1 MKRAEKWFRTLMAV
15 VLVLAFQKPAAV
27 QAAEDISDSA
37 VTSITVNTASTY
49 DWATIQVTV
58 NFTLPSG
65 VESGDTITVSWPTED
80 STTGLAYLEGSYQQD
95 ISVTITTIDGS
106 SAVIGTAEVLAG
118 GATITFNENVTKYID
133 VSGYLTFFATTHL
146 VDSASTGDS
155 GTAVISSGNQTVGV
169 KITKSGSG
177 PTGFGKKYGMFTTD
191 SSGVVDYTEA
201 RWLLT
206 INRSLSSMADNST
219 VTVVDTLPDGLTF
232 TGFDYVAVYYLDSD
246 DNAVMYAGAGTNANV
261 VTYLSETLGGS
272 YSYDATANTLTITL
286 PASAFTITLTTGETT
301 AAVLHFQIITSVD
314 VDSFDLAAGS
324 SVSIKNTMDVT
335 YTVDG
340 DTTPTTETGDVAYL
354 QLVNS
359 SAGAVGVEA
368 GTLQVTKVVEG
379 TTVPIEG
386 VEFQVYQIDS
396 NGDYVSGWTSSGT
409 DYLIITTDEDGIAL
423 AEGLGSGYYE
433 IREVSGPDWIVT
445 ASEGIVAVISGDTG
459 TAVTIPNEVQT
470 TDVTARKVWLTSSGE
485 TDTGT
490 HPTIWFQ
497 LYRSIDG
504 GSEEA
509 VDGTLQE
516 LTDGTT
522 EVTYTDLDQY
532 DAYGNLYTYVVR
544 EVDAEGNS
552 LTLSGWTKTEDGLT
566 VTNQRTAASTSSPL
580 RDVPRT
586 SAE

>member
-1 MKRAEKWFRTLMAV
+1 MKRAEKWFQKQMAV
-15 VLVLAFQKPAAV
+15 ILALAFQKPAAV
-27 QAAEDISDSA
+27 QAAGDISDSA
-37 VTSITVNTASTY
+37 VTSITVNTTSTY
-49 DWATIQVTV
+49 EWATIQVTV
-58 NFTLPSG
+58 NFTLPSD
-65 VESGDTITVSWPTED
+65 VVNGDMITVSWPTQASAD
-80 STTGLAYLEGSYQQD
+80 LAYLVGSYQEN
-95 ISVTITTIDGS
+95 IPVTITAGDT
-106 SAVIGTAEVLAG
+106 SAVIGTAKVLAD
-118 GATITFNENVTKYID
+118 GAKITFNDNVTDYIH

-146 VDSASTGDS
+146 VDSASAGDS
-155 GTAVISSGNQTVGV
+155 GTAVIRSGNQTVGIE
-169 KITKSGSG
+169 ITKSGSG

-191 SSGVVDYTEA
+191 SSGAVDYTEA

-206 INRSLSSMADNST
+206 INRSLSSLADGST

-246 DNAVMYAGAGTNANV
+246 GNGVMYAGAGTNANV
-261 VTYLSETLGGS
+261 VAYLSETLGGS
-272 YSYDATANTLTITL
+272 YSYDAAANTLTITL
-286 PASAFTITLTTGETT
+286 PASAFTISPSTGGTM
-301 AAVLHFQIITSVD
+301 AASLHFQIITSVD
-314 VDSFDLAAGS
+314 VDSFDLAGGS
-324 SVSIKNTMDVT
+324 STSIKNTMDVT

-340 DTTPTTETGDVAYL
+340 DTTSTTETSDVAYL
-354 QLVNS
+354 QLINS
-359 SAGAVGVEA
+359 SAEAVGVAA

-396 NGDYVSGWTSSGT
+396 NGDYVSGWNSGT
-409 DYLIITTDEDGIAL
+409 DYMVITTDENGIAL
-423 AEGLGSGYYE
+423 AEQLGSGYYE

-445 ASEGIVAVISGDTG
+445 VSEGIVAVISGDTG
-459 TAVTIPNEVQT
+459 TAVTIKNEVQT

-490 HPTIWFQ
+490 HPAIWFQ

-552 LTLSGWTKTEDGLT
+552 LTPSGWTKTEDGLT
-566 VTNQRTAASTSSPL
+566 VTNQRIAATTSAAL